1 MTATLSQ
8 TSKTTMNPTQEIHE
22 HILNE
27 CLKGRVPEG
36 FDDDCQLIDEGI
48 LDSLAI
54 MKLIAW
60 LEKHFSIEFGD
71 DEIVPEHFNSVNALV
86 GFIKQKRAVSEG
98 N

>member
-1 MTATLSQ
+1 
-8 TSKTTMNPTQEIHE
+8 MNPTQEIRE
-22 HILNE
+22 HILSHY
-27 CLKGRVPEG
+27 LKGQAPEG
-36 FDDDCQLIDEGI
+36 FDDDYPLLDEGI

-71 DEIVPEHFNSVNALV
+71 HDIVSEHFGTVRALA
-86 GFIKQKRAVSEG
+86 GFIRQKRAVSED